1 MEKTTRDLGGVPV
14 TVFEAADT
22 AGGKIQSNSEGG
34 FLWDEGANTMVS
46 ALLCFSFSDLDL
58 ES

>member
-1 MEKTTRDLGGVPV
+1 MEKTTCDLGDVPV
-14 TVFEAADT
+14 TVFEVADT
-22 AGGKIQSNSEGG
+22 AGGKIRSNSEGG

-46 ALLCFSFSDLDL
+46 ALLCFRFSDLDL